1 MARRI
6 AGAVAAVVIMLVV
19 TGPAGAQETSDQQR
33 VEDLGLTVVAG
44 FDGRTSERAWQP
56 VTVGFEPA
64 RPVQG
69 TLSVGTRETATTENV
84 AVEVAA
90 GSRKV
95 YRVLLPPGRVEVAFA
110 ETDAEP
116 LTVRPADVPSGN
128 EYLVGLLGEGA
139 DSLPPL
145 RSDVTGQSGAWVVVD
160 PAWLELSPQST
171 DSLATLVA
179 STTQLQS
186 LPPTARMNLD
196 AAVAGGL
203 DLVVAGAGDLAQLK
217 LPWAAPETPWQ
228 IRDGAAVL
236 ASATPAGYGRVVT
249 TPAEPGAPGAG
260 RSGELWST
268 VAQPI
273 ASATAADSEFKV
285 VAAAHQF
292 SRLLAESG
300 GEVPALPGLGAFVL
314 VYVLV
319 VGPINGI
326 VLARLGRRELAW
338 ATVPMITLIF
348 SVGAFLGATTS
359 RPSAGGAATLAYWT
373 DGVGTQFVAAGVRAP
388 TPGDHTVELPG
399 EGWTVRP
406 LVDGRREASVT
417 RGADTTV
424 AMDLTALQL
433 GGVAAWRPIDD
444 APPLTVTATA
454 TAAGLDVVV
463 RNTSGRDLTDV
474 VVRSALSSRSLG
486 DLAAGEKKDVSV
498 GTGQLQPGSAYRDP
512 FEGLPLDNNGSVTP
526 PLSMRA
532 VLNTEI
538 ADGRPGMVWVSGID
552 EGAPAPQV
560 SSDGESV
567 RDRGTM
573 VAVGEPVSNPPQ
585 QGLSAFAIGRDA
597 AINFGGAHQISP
609 EAIEGQGPVFLRY
622 RLPAGADPS
631 EMTNRLNVSRDTGG
645 NPDITVWDRT
655 ARQWL
660 SDDEAF
666 ALADRGRLVSPL
678 GEVWARANG
687 EMFPFEYAG
696 RTIAGGGS

>member
-1 MARRI
+1 MRRRV
-6 AGAVAAVVIMLVV
+6 AGAATVIVMLLLM
-19 TGPAGAQETSDQQR
+19 TGPGAAQERGDRQR
-33 VEDLGLTVVAG
+33 LDELGLTVTAG

-56 VTVGFEPA
+56 VTVGVEPA

-69 TLSVGTRETATTENV
+69 TLSVGTRDTATTETID
-84 AVEVAA
+84 VEVAA

-95 YRVLLPPGRVEVAFA
+95 YRVLLPPGRVQVTFGE
-110 ETDAEP
+110 EGAEP

-145 RSDVTGQSGAWVVVD
+145 RSDVTGQSGAWVIVD
-160 PAWLELSPQST
+160 PAWLEMSPQST

-179 STTQLQS
+179 SVTQLQS
-186 LPPTARMNLD
+186 LAPTARRHLD
-196 AAVAGGL
+196 AAVAAGL
-203 DLVVAGAGDLAQLK
+203 DLVVAGAGDLSQLDS
-217 LPWAAPETPWQ
+217 PWTPPQTPWQ
-228 IRDGAAVL
+228 VRDGATVL
-236 ASATPAGYGRVVT
+236 ATATPAGSGRVVT
-249 TPAEPGAPGAG
+249 TPVDPGAPGAG

-273 ASATAADSEFKV
+273 AQASAAGNEFKV
-285 VAAAHQF
+285 VAVPHQF
-292 SRLLAESG
+292 SRLLAETG
-300 GEVPALPGLGAFVL
+300 GDVPALPGLGAFVL

-319 VGPINGI
+319 VGPINAI

-348 SVGAFLGATTS
+348 SLGAFLGATTA
-359 RPSAGGAATLAYWT
+359 RPPAGGAATLAYWT
-373 DGVGTQFVAAGVRAP
+373 DGVGTQLVAAGVRAP
-388 TPGDHTVELPG
+388 TPGNHTISLPG

-406 LVDGRREASVT
+406 LVDGRRDASVT

-424 AMDLTALQL
+424 QMDLTALQL
-433 GGVAAWRPIDD
+433 GGVAAWRSIDA
-444 APPLTVTATA
+444 APPFTVTARA
-454 TAAGLDVVV
+454 TAAGVDVVV
-463 RNTSGRDLTDV
+463 DNTSGRDLTDV
-474 VVRSALSSRSLG
+474 VVRTALATRSLG
-486 DLAAGEKKDVSV
+486 DLAAGDTKQLTV
-498 GTGQLQPGSAYRDP
+498 GTGKLPPGSAYRDP

-552 EGAPAPQV
+552 EAATAPLIR
-560 SSDGESV
+560 SDGDAV

-573 VAVGEPVSNPPQ
+573 VAVGEPVTNPPD
-585 QGLSAFAIGRDA
+585 QGLSAFAVARDA
-597 AINFGGAHQISP
+597 ALNFGGAHQVGP
-609 EAIEGQGPVFLRY
+609 EAVEGQGPVFLRY
-622 RLPAGADPS
+622 RLPPGADPS
-631 EMTNRLNVSRDTGG
+631 QMTNALNVSREGG
-645 NPDITVWDRT
+645 NPDMTVWDRS

-660 SDDEAF
+660 TDDEAF

-687 EMFPFEYAG
+687 EMFPFEFAG
-696 RTIAGGGS
+696 RTIAGGGP